1 VTPPQGPHLGLVRRV
16 WRPRRRCEVSSPPS
30 TRRPPRQLALA
41 SPRLPRATPGARHP
55 GPSPLASPA
64 RGRPRRTAGCAS
76 GSRGMVTADG
86 GRVERGSLQ
95 RVQVRRRGAFC
106 LARTVTQLSPKNA
119 LTHST
124 TACDSQIP
132 PARPA

>member
-1 VTPPQGPHLGLVRRV
+1 VTPPQGPHLGLVPRV

-30 TRRPPRQLALA
+30 TRRPPTGA
-41 SPRLPRATPGARHP
+41 RLPPGSPGPRPARHP

-64 RGRPRRTAGCAS
+64 RGRPRRAAGCAS
-76 GSRGMVTADG
+76 GSRGTVTADS

-106 LARTVTQLSPKNA
+106 LARAVTQLSPKDA

-124 TACDSQIP
+124 TAYETQIP
-132 PARPA
+132 LARTA